1 MGIFYFG
8 NIWIL
13 DFDVKYNFFR
23 VLFYNCKK
31 LYVFKILFI
40 WWILGF
46 DVVFWMINFV
56 YVWFSGKFYGY
67 EIVFVV
73 YGYFILSFCRV
84 WWKKLVCFFLN
95 VWNVLNLL

>member
-8 NIWIL
+8 NVWIL
-13 DFDVKYNFFR
+13 DFEVGYNFFR

-73 YGYFILSFCRV
+73 VILFWVFVEYGERNWYV
-84 WWKKLVCFFLN
+84 FF
-95 VWNVLNLL
+95 